1 MFTKSIA
8 IIDDDPD
15 LLNLFSEALQ
25 MSSYN
30 VSSFTDARLAYQHI
44 KANSTEYSLIIINDK
59 MPKINA
65 LLLSTKLLE
74 INPKLNVILLSNL
87 KDFKYNY
94 KFNILKKRVSIFKL
108 ISAVNESI
116 SNSLSHDDKL

>member
-1 MFTKSIA
+1 MFKKSIA

-25 MSSYN
+25 MSGYT
-30 VSSFTDARLAYQHI
+30 VSSFSDPLLAYQHI
-44 KANSTEYSLIIINDK
+44 QENPDKYSLVIVDE
-59 MPKINA
+59 KIFNFNG
-65 LLLSTKLLE
+65 LFSSTKLLE
-74 INPKLNVILLSNL
+74 INPKLNVILLNNF
-87 KDFKYNY
+87 KFKYNY

-116 SNSLSHDDKL
+116 SKSISHDYKL